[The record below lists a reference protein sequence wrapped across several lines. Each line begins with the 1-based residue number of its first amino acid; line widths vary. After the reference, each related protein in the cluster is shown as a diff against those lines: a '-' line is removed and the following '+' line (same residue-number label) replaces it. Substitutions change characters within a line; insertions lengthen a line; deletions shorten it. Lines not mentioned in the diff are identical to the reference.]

1 MPEYKK
7 PVGILSTGFFR
18 LFWSSLLSKG
28 LDLHRKISMV
38 PRVWKLLLIDDDP
51 GIRKV
56 MTITLEDAG
65 YAVATAPDGES
76 GIALCSEISPEIVI
90 TDIRMPGMD
99 GLEVLSA
106 IKEQHPDKEVI
117 VVTAFSDL
125 DFAVKALQLGASD
138 FITKPIHDDALQI
151 ALKRAKERY
160 ITRREL
166 RDYTALIEEKW
177 METAEE
183 LAKTFNFQKI
193 LIDSSI
199 DGIVA
204 CDQGS
209 RVIIFNK
216 SMELMLGVPRHEA
229 IGQLTLNG
237 FFVDGEYEK
246 FCRKLKSEEFGGKD
260 RLFLYEST
268 LRGAFGAKI
277 PVQLSASVLFEG
289 GEAIGVVGFFR
300 DLRDIRKLTQ
310 QFADQARLL
319 QQDKMISLGRLAASV
334 VHEINNPLSGLL
346 NYARLMLKILGQDAP
361 TRECSE
367 RFTSYLNLMESE
379 LSRCSKIVSNLLAFS
394 RISKLE
400 FTEVNVNELLSKS
413 LLLSQHKL
421 SLQNIQVETRLDPSD
436 PKIQGDFNQLQQCI
450 INLIFNAIDAM
461 PGGGRMILESRLD
474 RKLELALIRVKDNG
488 CGIAKEDQ
496 MYIFDPFFTTKKE
509 GKGLG
514 LGLSTVYGIID
525 RHKGTISVESKPSE
539 GSTFT
544 IKLPGHN

>member
-1 MPEYKK
+1 MAEKK
-7 PVGILSTGFFR
+7 WR
-18 LFWSSLLSKG
+18 
-28 LDLHRKISMV
+28 
-38 PRVWKLLLIDDDP
+38 LLLIDDDP

-56 MTITLEDAG
+56 MGISLEDAG
-65 YAVATAPDGES
+65 YVVQTAPDGET
-76 GIALCSEISPEIVI
+76 GIAVCSEMSPEIVI
-90 TDIRMPGMD
+90 TDIRMPGMN

-106 IKEQHPDKEVI
+106 IKEKHPDKEVI
-117 VVTAFSDL
+117 VVTAFSEL

-138 FITKPIHDDALQI
+138 FITKPVNDDALQI

-160 ITRREL
+160 TTRREL

-183 LAKTFNFQKI
+183 LAKTFNFQNI

-204 CDQGS
+204 CDHTGK
-209 RVIIFNK
+209 VIIFNK
-216 SMELMLGVPRHEA
+216 SMEAMLGYARQEA
-229 IGQLTLNG
+229 INNLTLER
-237 FFVDGEYEK
+237 FFWKEEYEK
-246 FCRKLKSEEFGGKD
+246 FCVKLHSEEFGGKD
-260 RLFLYEST
+260 RLFLFEST
-268 LRGAFGAKI
+268 LQAASGLKI
-277 PVQLSASVLFEG
+277 PVQLSASVLIE
-289 GEAIGVVGFFR
+289 EDKAIGVVGFFR

-346 NYARLMLKILGQDAP
+346 NYARLMMKILG
-361 TRECSE
+361 
-367 RFTSYLNLMESE
+367 TSTLSAETTQKFSGYLNLMESE

-394 RISKLE
+394 RMSKLE
-400 FTEVNVNELLSKS
+400 FTEVSVNELLGKC
-413 LLLSQHKL
+413 LLLSEHRL
-421 SLQNIQVETRLDPSD
+421 GLQNIQVETRLDPGV
-436 PKIQGDFNQLQQCI
+436 PAVQGDFNQLQQCI

-461 PGGGRMILESRLD
+461 PQGGRLILESDQD
-474 RKLELALIRVKDNG
+474 RKQRLVILRVKDNG

-525 RHKGTISVESKPSE
+525 RHKGTITVESEPSR

-544 IKLPGHN
+544 IKLPLRD

>member
-1 MPEYKK
+1 MGEKAW
-7 PVGILSTGFFR
+7 R
-18 LFWSSLLSKG
+18 
-28 LDLHRKISMV
+28 
-38 PRVWKLLLIDDDP
+38 LLLIDDDP

-56 MTITLEDAG
+56 MGISLEDAG
-65 YAVATAPDGES
+65 YVVQTAPDGET
-76 GIALCSEISPEIVI
+76 GLAVCSEMSPQIVI
-90 TDIRMPGMD
+90 TDIKMPGMD

-106 IKEQHPDKEVI
+106 IKERHPDKEVI
-117 VVTAFSDL
+117 VVTAFSEL

-138 FITKPIHDDALQI
+138 FITKPVNDDALHV

-160 ITRREL
+160 TTRKEL

-183 LAKTFNFQKI
+183 LAKTFHFQQI

-199 DGIVA
+199 DGITA
-204 CDQGS
+204 CDQDGKI
-209 RVIIFNK
+209 IIFNK
-216 SMELMLGVPRHEA
+216 SMEAILGYTRQEA
-229 IGQLTLNG
+229 VGKLTLERC
-237 FFVDGEYEK
+237 FWKDEYEK
-246 FCRKLKSEEFGGKD
+246 FCAKLHSEEFGGVD
-260 RLFLYEST
+260 RLFLFEST
-268 LRGAFGAKI
+268 LRAASGSKI
-277 PVQLSASVLFEG
+277 PVQLSASVLVE
-289 GEAIGVVGFFR
+289 EDKAIGVVGFFR

-346 NYARLMLKILGQDAP
+346 NYARLMMKILASGPP
-361 TRECSE
+361 TSE
-367 RFTSYLNLMESE
+367 SIQKFSSYLNLMESE

-394 RISKLE
+394 RMSKLE
-400 FTEVNVNELLSKS
+400 FTQVSVNDLLGKC
-413 LLLSQHKL
+413 LLLSQHRL
-421 SLQNIQVETRLDPSD
+421 SLQNIQVETRLDPGV
-436 PKIQGDFNQLQQCI
+436 PTVQGDFNQLQQCI

-461 PGGGRMILESRLD
+461 PQGGRLVLESDQD
-474 RKLELALIRVKDNG
+474 RKQRLVILRVKDNG

-525 RHKGTISVESKPSE
+525 RHKGTITVESEPGR

-544 IKLPGHN
+544 IKLPLRE

>member
-1 MPEYKK
+1 M
-7 PVGILSTGFFR
+7 ITAGFFSFDLL
-18 LFWSSLLSKG
+18 LFLRIGHHFDGKICMIQ
-28 LDLHRKISMV
+28 RK
-38 PRVWKLLLIDDDP
+38 WKLLLIDDDP

-56 MTITLEDAG
+56 MSITLEDAG
-65 YAVATAPDGES
+65 YTVATAPDGES
-76 GIALCSEISPEIVI
+76 GIALCSEMSPEIII
-90 TDIRMPGMD
+90 TDVRMPGMD

-106 IKEQHPDKEVI
+106 IKERHPDKEVI
-117 VVTAFSDL
+117 VVTAFSEL
-125 DFAVKALQLGASD
+125 DFAVKSLQLGASD
-138 FITKPIHDDALQI
+138 FITKPINDDALEI

-160 ITRREL
+160 ITRKEL

-204 CDQGS
+204 CDQGA

-216 SMELMLGVPRHEA
+216 SMELMLCIPRQEA
-229 IGQLTLNG
+229 IGRLTLDR
-237 FFVDGEYEK
+237 FFVEGEYEK
-246 FCRKLKSEEFGGKD
+246 FCRKLESEEFGGKD

-268 LRGAFGAKI
+268 LRASSGAKI
-277 PVQLSASVLFEG
+277 PVQLSAAVLFEG
-289 GEAIGVVGFFR
+289 TEAIGVVGFFR

-346 NYARLMLKILGQDAP
+346 NYARLMQKILGQDAP

-400 FTEVNVNELLSKS
+400 FTEVSVNELLRKS

-421 SLQNIQVETRLDPSD
+421 SMQNIQVETRLDPST
-436 PKIQGDFNQLQQCI
+436 PKVEGDFNQLQQCI

-461 PGGGRMILESRLD
+461 PGGGRLILESRVD
-474 RKLELALIRVKDNG
+474 PRRELVLIGVKDNG

-496 MYIFDPFFTTKKE
+496 AYIFDPFFTTKKE

-525 RHKGTISVESKPSE
+525 RHKGTISVESRPSE

-544 IKLPGHN
+544 IKLPRRC